1 LTILKISIYIN
12 KFLKIGKDKKMEIKE
27 NIFITLT
34 HYPNNE
40 NNEIKLNKSFA
51 YLLNIM
57 PDLLV
62 AFISKIIAKQTDESS
77 IRYLINNSKY
87 KIYAPKRINYN
98 GTKLYI
104 DLVLIVE
111 NLFLLYIE
119 NKINSRNKKF
129 KNKLNEINSQLE
141 NYFEYFSIISTT
153 FMYKYFLLIT
163 KNDIQ
168 IPDKLMNNKFFLKL
182 RWFDI
187 YNFIYEYYYQNL
199 EKESDNNIKKY
210 LIKNFL
216 EYLETYQ
223 IHTKN
228 NKKEKEDKIMIYREI
243 VKSKFLKNNIEMSTK
258 ELPDAVIEKDEE
270 IKIYINPEMKIDRN
284 AIRFYNKG
292 KAMPISKEVYL
303 KIFLDLIKYIV
314 EYQWEYISFQKYYP
328 EPISFSMLAR
338 KFNINISI
346 ILRILKER
354 RILTDFGFFY
364 ITDLF
369 TKCFRTNTKQIISQ
383 REIENQIIEITKYE
397 NNNLTDK
404 EICKKLNEKG
414 IIISR
419 RTIAKYRKKLNILSS
434 YERKE
439 SITEIKENIKILFV
453 TEKIENYK
461 EIIDNISKN
470 GYAVKV
476 VNNYNNRI
484 KKNFD
489 IIFWDVM
496 NNQQIELIKR
506 FIQISEKNF
515 FILLIDNDIFTKIEN
530 AQLDKLINIDYI
542 EKPVTY
548 EKINKLLEEKKLF
561 FEMQNYKNKIFIN
574 TRILL
579 IEKDTNKC
587 QILIKDYFK
596 NFEIKKI
603 TNINRLRYEIREK
616 SYDLIIINIDITRSD
631 LIFIQETIEK
641 YPNILFIIYLKNEL
655 YNELLPK
662 INNENN
668 FYNCQ
673 FLETSLFN
681 SLLKLLLEKHYLK
694 ILNNELLNKISEKN
708 KEIKKLNNKNNFIT

>member
-1 LTILKISIYIN
+1 
-12 KFLKIGKDKKMEIKE
+12 MEIKE

-383 REIENQIIEITKYE
+383 REIENQIIEIKKYE

>member
-1 LTILKISIYIN
+1 
-12 KFLKIGKDKKMEIKE
+12 MEIKE